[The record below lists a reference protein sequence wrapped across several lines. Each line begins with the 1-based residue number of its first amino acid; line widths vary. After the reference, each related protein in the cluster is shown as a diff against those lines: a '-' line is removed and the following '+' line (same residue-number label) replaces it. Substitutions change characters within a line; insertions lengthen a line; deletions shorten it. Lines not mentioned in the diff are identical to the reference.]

1 MMKMYE
7 ASGENSVLFSC
18 SKTGGIGSGKKQ
30 KQFC

>member
-7 ASGENSVLFSC
+7 ASGENSMLFSC

-30 KQFC
+30 K